1 MVRYSVLRLL
11 IFFGVL
17 AALWLLGL
25 RGPDQQLLLLVLA
38 AAISMAISVVVLR
51 PFRED
56 YSRQLAQ
63 RLDARARARAKQ
75 QRSTGSDELAEDAEA
90 AEDEGPK
97 APGGTPGTQA
107 TPGTQ
112 GTPGTGGAEGP
123 TGTDG
128 TDTQG
133 PVEYR

>member
-63 RLDARARARAKQ
+63 RLEGRARAKQ
-75 QRSTGSDELAEDAEA
+75 QRSRGSDELAEDT
-90 AEDEGPK
+90 EDEGPK
-97 APGGTPGTQA
+97 
-107 TPGTQ
+107 
-112 GTPGTGGAEGP
+112 GAEGTRGTEGP
-123 TGTDG
+123 SGTDG
-128 TDTQG
+128 TDSQG

>member
-63 RLDARARARAKQ
+63 RLEGRARAKQ
-75 QRSTGSDELAEDAEA
+75 QRNTGSDELAEDT
-90 AEDEGPK
+90 EDEGPK
-97 APGGTPGTQA
+97 GAEGTRGTEGAPGA
-107 TPGTQ
+107 D
-112 GTPGTGGAEGP
+112 GP

-128 TDTQG
+128 TDSQG

>member
-63 RLDARARARAKQ
+63 RLEARARAKQ
-75 QRSTGSDELAEDAEA
+75 QRSTGADELAEDS
-90 AEDEGPK
+90 EDEGPK
-97 APGGTPGTQA
+97 GTVGTRDA
-107 TPGTQ
+107 EGTRDAD
-112 GTPGTGGAEGP
+112 GTRGTEGP

-128 TDTQG
+128 TDSQG

>member
-1 MVRYSVLRLL
+1 VVRYSVLRLL

-63 RLDARARARAKQ
+63 RLEGRARAKQ
-75 QRSTGSDELAEDAEA
+75 QRDTGSDELAEDAE
-90 AEDEGPK
+90 DEGPK
-97 APGGTPGTQA
+97 GTRDAEGPKGTR
-107 TPGTQ
+107 GT
-112 GTPGTGGAEGP
+112 EGP
-123 TGTDG
+123 TGTEG
-128 TDTQG
+128 TDSQG

>member
-63 RLDARARARAKQ
+63 RLEGRARAKQ
-75 QRSTGSDELAEDAEA
+75 QRSAGSDELAEDT
-90 AEDEGPK
+90 EDEGPK
-97 APGGTPGTQA
+97 
-107 TPGTQ
+107 
-112 GTPGTGGAEGP
+112 GAEGTRGTERATGTDGP

-128 TDTQG
+128 TDSQG

>member
-63 RLDARARARAKQ
+63 RLERPGPGQAAAQHGRRRA
-75 QRSTGSDELAEDAEA
+75 G
-90 AEDEGPK
+90 
-97 APGGTPGTQA
+97 
-107 TPGTQ
+107 
-112 GTPGTGGAEGP
+112 
-123 TGTDG
+123 
-128 TDTQG
+128 
-133 PVEYR
+133 

>member
-63 RLDARARARAKQ
+63 RLEARARAKQ
-75 QRSTGSDELAEDAEA
+75 QRSTGADELAEDS
-90 AEDEGPK
+90 EDEGPK
-97 APGGTPGTQA
+97 GTAGTRDA
-107 TPGTQ
+107 EGTR
-112 GTPGTGGAEGP
+112 GTEGP

-128 TDTQG
+128 TDSQG

>member
-1 MVRYSVLRLL
+1 MVRYSLLRIL

-63 RLDARARARAKQ
+63 RLEGRARAKQ
-75 QRSTGSDELAEDAEA
+75 QRSTGSDELAEDT
-90 AEDEGPK
+90 EDEGPK
-97 APGGTPGTQA
+97 
-107 TPGTQ
+107 
-112 GTPGTGGAEGP
+112 GAEGTRRTERATGTDGP

-128 TDTQG
+128 TDSEG

>member
-38 AAISMAISVVVLR
+38 AAISMAISVVMLR

-63 RLDARARARAKQ
+63 RLEARARAKQ
-75 QRSTGSDELAEDAEA
+75 QRSTGADELAEDS
-90 AEDEGPK
+90 EDEGPK
-97 APGGTPGTQA
+97 GTAGTRDA
-107 TPGTQ
+107 EGTR
-112 GTPGTGGAEGP
+112 GTEGP

-128 TDTQG
+128 TDSQG

>member
-1 MVRYSVLRLL
+1 VVRYSVLRLL

-63 RLDARARARAKQ
+63 RLEARARAKQ
-75 QRSTGSDELAEDAEA
+75 QRSTGADELAEDS
-90 AEDEGPK
+90 EDEGPTG
-97 APGGTPGTQA
+97 ATGTRDTEGPR
-107 TPGTQ
+107 GTQ
-112 GTPGTGGAEGP
+112 GPRGVEGP

-128 TDTQG
+128 TDNQG

>member
-25 RGPDQQLLLLVLA
+25 RGPDQQFLLLVLA

-63 RLDARARARAKQ
+63 RLEARTRAKQ
-75 QRSTGSDELAEDAEA
+75 QRSAGSDELAEDAE
-90 AEDEGPK
+90 DEGPK
-97 APGGTPGTQA
+97 GAEGTPGA
-107 TPGTQ
+107 EGIRGT
-112 GTPGTGGAEGP
+112 EGP
-123 TGTDG
+123 TENDG
-128 TDTQG
+128 TDSQG

>member
-1 MVRYSVLRLL
+1 VVRYSVLRLL

-63 RLDARARARAKQ
+63 RLDARARAKQ

-112 GTPGTGGAEGP
+112 GTPGTRGAEGP

>member
-63 RLDARARARAKQ
+63 RLEGRARAKQ
-75 QRSTGSDELAEDAEA
+75 QRSTGSDELAEDT
-90 AEDEGPK
+90 EDEGPK
-97 APGGTPGTQA
+97 GTRRTEGAPGA
-107 TPGTQ
+107 D
-112 GTPGTGGAEGP
+112 GP

-128 TDTQG
+128 TDSQG

>member
-63 RLDARARARAKQ
+63 RLEARARAKQ
-75 QRSTGSDELAEDAEA
+75 QRSTGADELAEDS
-90 AEDEGPK
+90 EDEGPK
-97 APGGTPGTQA
+97 GTAGTRDA
-107 TPGTQ
+107 AEGTR
-112 GTPGTGGAEGP
+112 GTEGP

-128 TDTQG
+128 TDSQG

>member
-63 RLDARARARAKQ
+63 RLEGRARAKQ
-75 QRSTGSDELAEDAEA
+75 QRSTGSDELAEDT
-90 AEDEGPK
+90 EDEGPK
-97 APGGTPGTQA
+97 GAEGTRRTEGAPGA
-107 TPGTQ
+107 D
-112 GTPGTGGAEGP
+112 GP

>member
-1 MVRYSVLRLL
+1 VVRYSVLRLL

-63 RLDARARARAKQ
+63 RLEARARAKQ
-75 QRSTGSDELAEDAEA
+75 QRSTGADELAEDS
-90 AEDEGPK
+90 EDEGPR
-97 APGGTPGTQA
+97 GA
-107 TPGTQ
+107 TGARDTEGPRGTQ
-112 GTPGTGGAEGP
+112 GPRGVEGP

-128 TDTQG
+128 TDNQG

>member
-1 MVRYSVLRLL
+1 VVRYSVLRLL

-38 AAISMAISVVVLR
+38 AAISMAISVVVLW

-63 RLDARARARAKQ
+63 RLEARARAKQ
-75 QRSTGSDELAEDAEA
+75 QRSTGADELAEDS
-90 AEDEGPK
+90 EDEGPRG
-97 APGGTPGTQA
+97 ATGTRDTEGPR
-107 TPGTQ
+107 GTQ
-112 GTPGTGGAEGP
+112 GPRGVEGP

-128 TDTQG
+128 TDNQG

>member
-63 RLDARARARAKQ
+63 RLEARARAKQ
-75 QRSTGSDELAEDAEA
+75 QRSTGADELAEDS
-90 AEDEGPK
+90 EDEGPK
-97 APGGTPGTQA
+97 GTVGTRDA
-107 TPGTQ
+107 EGTR
-112 GTPGTGGAEGP
+112 GTEGP

-128 TDTQG
+128 TDSQG

>member
-1 MVRYSVLRLL
+1 VVRYSVLRLL

-63 RLDARARARAKQ
+63 RLEARARAKQ
-75 QRSTGSDELAEDAEA
+75 QRSTGADELAEDS
-90 AEDEGPK
+90 EDEGPRG
-97 APGGTPGTQA
+97 ATGTRDTEGPR
-107 TPGTQ
+107 GTQ
-112 GTPGTGGAEGP
+112 GPRGVEGP

-128 TDTQG
+128 TDNQG

>member
-56 YSRQLAQ
+56 YSRQLAK
-63 RLDARARARAKQ
+63 RLEGRARAKQ
-75 QRSTGSDELAEDAEA
+75 QRSTGSDELAEDT
-90 AEDEGPK
+90 EDEGPK
-97 APGGTPGTQA
+97 GAEGTRRTEGAPGA
-107 TPGTQ
+107 D
-112 GTPGTGGAEGP
+112 GP